1 MTRAVTIYGNAKTLA
16 TKHEVEDAELPILE
30 FIDVRMGLGIEIE
43 KRAGRDEIFATTFTP
58 GKEKWDIG
66 DLFGDDIDG
75 AVHPDDLLVGIGK
88 TGTGGKIGAG
98 KPSGGVEGTGD
109 RWRGGASDVK
119 AEDFHAN

>member
-1 MTRAVTIYGNAKTLA
+1 MR
-16 TKHEVEDAELPILE
+16 
-30 FIDVRMGLGIEIE
+30 LGVEIE
-43 KRAGRDEIFATTFTP
+43 ERAGSDEIFAAAFAP
-58 GKEKWDIG
+58 GEEKWDIG